1 MKTLNVGPHVNPNW
15 LSVSTGNIYRIVEVI
30 DDEHI
35 RVNRLNASQQP
46 DCYVWHPSILDSSI
60 NCHPECAFVPDQSLY
75 TIRPMAT
82 IPDSKDSKEV
92 PFEKAEFFALFR
104 YTKAQTVVE
113 ADPANSSLLTVH
125 VQDGPTYADVH
136 RFAVE
141 NELKLEP
148 ICDIKDVSLANT

>member
-1 MKTLNVGPHVNPNW
+1 MKTLSDGPHVNPNW
-15 LSVSTGNIYRIVEVI
+15 LSITTGNIYRIVEVI
-30 DDEHI
+30 DDEQI

-46 DCYVWHPSILDSSI
+46 DCYVWHSSILDSSN
-60 NCHPECAFVPDQSLY
+60 NCHPECAFVPDESLY

-113 ADPANSSLLTVH
+113 ADTANPSLLTVH

-141 NELKLEP
+141 NGLKLEP
-148 ICDIKDVSLANT
+148 KCDIKDVSLANT

>member
-1 MKTLNVGPHVNPNW
+1 MKTSNVGPHVTRNW

-30 DDEHI
+30 DDEHVL
-35 RVNRLNASQQP
+35 VNRLNASQQP
-46 DCYVWHPSILDSSI
+46 DSYVWHASILDLSI

-104 YTKAQTVVE
+104 YTTAHTVVE
-113 ADPANSSLLTVH
+113 DDPANSSLLTVH

-136 RFAVE
+136 RFAVK
-141 NELKLEP
+141 NGLKLEP
-148 ICDIKDVSLANT
+148 I